1 MFLIKFRNKM
11 SQNNFIIHQEIK
23 KLKNKIKMKKIF
35 IKGYKIY
42 IIYANLK
49 TIKVKFI
56 IQIKLQ

>member
-1 MFLIKFRNKM
+1 M